1 MCMSCKYILE
11 NLNEKMN
18 QILVQFTQI
27 SGLIIMGNWFMYD
40 ALVNS

>member
-1 MCMSCKYILE
+1 MSCKYILE

-27 SGLIIMGNWFMYD
+27 SGLIIMRNWFVYD